1 MNERFNPASPLGK
14 AIFWLCLVAYG
25 LHVIEEYDLGWKPW
39 AEQVLGLPVTWG
51 DFYITNGF
59 GVIPLG
65 LLAGGVGWQVPAAA
79 LLLPGLMLVNAVGFH
94 VLPALRTGLYSP
106 GLITAILLFFP
117 LAGWCV
123 VTAYRHHRKALFIAM
138 PLSVLIMA
146 FPVVIL
152 LLKPVLGYS

>member
-1 MNERFNPASPLGK
+1 MNDRFHPESALGR

-25 LHVIEEYDLGWKPW
+25 LHVIEEYDLGWQPW
-39 AEQVLGLPVTWG
+39 AVQVLGLPVTWG

-65 LLAGGVGWQVPAAA
+65 LLAGSVGWQVPAAA
-79 LLLPGLMLVNAVGFH
+79 LLLPGVMLVNAVGFH
-94 VLPALRTGLYSP
+94 VLPFVRTGQFSP
-106 GLITAILLFFP
+106 GLITALLLFFP
-117 LAGWCV
+117 LAGWSV
-123 VTAYRHHRKALFIAM
+123 ITAFRHHRKALLLAM

>member
-1 MNERFNPASPLGK
+1 
-14 AIFWLCLVAYG
+14 
-25 LHVIEEYDLGWKPW
+25 
-39 AEQVLGLPVTWG
+39 
-51 DFYITNGF
+51 
-59 GVIPLG
+59 
-65 LLAGGVGWQVPAAA
+65 
-79 LLLPGLMLVNAVGFH
+79 MLVNAVGFH

-123 VTAYRHHRKALFIAM
+123 VTAYRHHRKALLIAM
-138 PLSVLIMA
+138 PLSVLFMA

>member
-1 MNERFNPASPLGK
+1 MNERFHPGSPLGR
-14 AIFWLCLVAYG
+14 AIFWLCLMAYG

-123 VTAYRHHRKALFIAM
+123 VTAYRHHRKALLIAM
-138 PLSVLIMA
+138 PLSVLFMA
-146 FPVVIL
+146 FSVVIL

>member
-123 VTAYRHHRKALFIAM
+123 ITAYRHHRKALFIAM
-138 PLSVLIMA
+138 PLSVLFMA